1 METSK
6 IMAACRALETKKRR
20 FTVVE
25 NGNAGAWS
33 SGQSSDTKSLV
44 LLTAVLVVLV
54 LLGSAGALTKMLSD
68 GSGSDAIVGVVAP
81 AQDSQT
87 AVPYFPSQYVNQAK
101 EIEEQPP
108 TF

>member
-1 METSK
+1 METSE
-6 IMAACRALETKKRR
+6 IMSACRALETKTKR
-20 FTVVE
+20 FTVIE

-33 SGQSSDTKSLV
+33 SGRSDTKSLV
-44 LLTAVLVVLV
+44 LLTTVLVVLLV
-54 LLGSAGALTKMLSD
+54 SAGALTKMLPD

-87 AVPYFPSQYVNQAK
+87 AVPYFPSQYVNQAT
-101 EIEEQPP
+101 EIEPQPP